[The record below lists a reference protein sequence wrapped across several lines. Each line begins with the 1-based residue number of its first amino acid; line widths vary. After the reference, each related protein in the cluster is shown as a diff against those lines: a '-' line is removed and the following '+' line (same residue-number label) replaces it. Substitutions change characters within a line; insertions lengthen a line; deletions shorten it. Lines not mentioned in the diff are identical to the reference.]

1 MSAQSND
8 PQLPPASETTSPL
21 SVDRRSFLAGAG
33 GIAAIGAS
41 GAILPA
47 LTGTMTSSA
56 LASTPA
62 LGTDEERRSGAFR
75 VRLGCATQQYNAG
88 LVQHPVN
95 GDEQL
100 YPDRIG
106 NFSKG
111 LPHNNFGEV
120 APAAYTAL
128 LAAVAART
136 QISFESIPSGCP
148 NSAQRLKLTNPLG
161 GVAYDLQGVDGCN
174 TFVRAAP
181 ALASAEEAGEIV
193 ENYWMALLRDVPFS
207 EYATNPLAAQACADL
222 SALSDF

>member
-8 PQLPPASETTSPL
+8 PQLPAASETPSPL

-33 GIAAIGAS
+33 GIAAIGAT

-47 LTGTMTSSA
+47 LTGTNTASA
-56 LASTPA
+56 TTPA
-62 LGTDEERRSGAFR
+62 LGTDEERRSGAYR
-75 VRLGCATQQYNAG
+75 VRVGCATTNFNAG

-120 APAAYTAL
+120 APAAYTAF
-128 LAAVAART
+128 LAR
-136 QISFESIPSGCP
+136 SSLKDP
-148 NSAQRLKLTNPLG
+148 QRPFATTRL
-161 GVAYDLQGVDGCN
+161 
-174 TFVRAAP
+174 R
-181 ALASAEEAGEIV
+181 EIT
-193 ENYWMALLRDVPFS
+193 EI
-207 EYATNPLAAQACADL
+207 L
-222 SALSDF
+222 SATPPKP